1 MIDNLPDVADPEF
14 GARAGAVLADLRRL
28 EGVAGRA
35 ARSARGAPENAIALS
50 TVRKRYDELMLR
62 TARSR
67 TPHWGSGFTPPAGA
81 PS

>member
-28 EGVAGRA
+28 GVAGRA
-35 ARSARGAPENAIALS
+35 ARSARGAPEIAIALS

-62 TARSR
+62 TARSPNATLGQR
-67 TPHWGSGFTPPAGA
+67 SPPPGA